1 VIHALRT
8 HGSVA
13 MRASR
18 TRRAA
23 SENRGCNVDCRYPD
37 DESTPAPGD
46 VAETRKVSFDGMER
60 RRLNNHY
67 ITRDFD
73 PGSRTKPFSHT
84 FTVIDRD
91 PL

>member
-1 VIHALRT
+1 MRCARMVPSRCEHPVRGELLLKI
-8 HGSVA
+8 VA
-13 MRASR
+13 AMLTAAIRMMNQP
-18 TRRAA
+18 RR
-23 SENRGCNVDCRYPD
+23 RL
-37 DESTPAPGD
+37 D
-46 VAETRKVSFDGMER
+46 VTETRKVSFDGMER

-84 FTVIDRD
+84 FTVIDHD